1 MQRQGVSLLLLTCG
15 LAIAACGGK
24 SQLTQP
30 SVCPAIPPL
39 PASLVKPLNAE
50 QRLSETLLESEP
62 SATQPRRP

>member
-39 PASLVKPLNAE
+39 PANLAKKPNGE
-50 QRLSETLLESEP
+50 QRVSELLFESSP
-62 SATQPRRP
+62 SKTPR